1 MFLKNLP
8 NLLSFIRL
16 FLVIPFVYFFHYKQY
31 EYSFLIFMV
40 AAFTD
45 ALDGWLARILKCQS
59 NLGLIIDPLADKILI
74 VSCFIL
80 LGLQKI
86 LPIWIVGIVLLRDLA
101 ITFGAFLSLFVFKK
115 KYQLYPSL
123 LSKLNTVLQ
132 ILLIICSLTHI
143 TYYPIKSGY
152 FNSLIYMVAS
162 TTLLS
167 FFHYF
172 SVWYHNFTTKN
183 KNV

>member
-8 NLLSFIRL
+8 NLLSLIRL
-16 FLVIPFVYFFHYKQY
+16 FLVIPFVYFFYNKQY
-31 EYSFLIFMV
+31 PYSFYIFMI

-45 ALDGWLARILKCQS
+45 ALDGWLARVLNCQS

-80 LGLQKI
+80 LGLQSI
-86 LPIWIVGIVLLRDLA
+86 LPIWIVALVLLRDLA
-101 ITFGAFLSLFVFKK
+101 ITFGAFISLYICNK
-115 KYQLYPSL
+115 QHALHPSL

-132 ILLIICSLTHI
+132 MLLIVCSLLHI
-143 TYYPIKSGY
+143 TYYPIETIY
-152 FNSLIYMVAS
+152 LNYLIYLVAA
-162 TTLLS
+162 TTFLS

-172 SVWYHNFTTKN
+172 WIWYHHFMIKN